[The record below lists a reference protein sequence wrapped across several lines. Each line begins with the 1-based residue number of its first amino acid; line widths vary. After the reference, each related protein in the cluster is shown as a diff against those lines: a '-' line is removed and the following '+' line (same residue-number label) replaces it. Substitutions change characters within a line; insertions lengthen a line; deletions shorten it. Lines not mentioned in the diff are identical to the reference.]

1 MKRVFVR
8 GEEANLTNYLAALTA
23 CEMVPVVSMDLSL
36 AQDCDALLVPGGCD
50 VDPCHY
56 GQENT
61 ASVEIDPQRDRD
73 ELELIDRFVRME
85 KPILGI
91 CRGHQIINIALGGT
105 LIQDLPDESHRKD
118 EQTNMDR
125 VHRVNVVHPFLSQLY
140 GDTFISNSCH
150 HQAVDR
156 LGNGLTASCFSED
169 GVVEGFIHENG
180 KIVGV
185 QFHPERMS
193 FALRRVDADDGES
206 IFRAFAQMIS
216 ENT

>member
-8 GEEANLTNYLAALTA
+8 GEEANLSNYLAALTGSG
-23 CEMVPVVSMDLSL
+23 MMPVVSMDLDL
-36 AQDCDALLVPGGCD
+36 AQDCDALLLPGGCD
-50 VDPCHY
+50 VDPRRY

-61 ASVEIDPQRDRD
+61 ASVEMDAQRDQD
-73 ELELIDRFVRME
+73 ELELIDHFIRMD

-105 LIQDLPDESHRKD
+105 LIQDLPDVSHRKD
-118 EQTNMDR
+118 EKTNMDR

-140 GDTFISNSCH
+140 GDTFHSNSCH

-156 LGNGLTASCFSED
+156 LGNGLTATCFSED
-169 GVVEGFIHENG
+169 GVVEGFIHESG

-193 FALRRVDADDGES
+193 FALRRTDADDGAL
-206 IFRAFAQMIS
+206 IFRAFAEIVS
-216 ENT
+216 RNS